1 MNKGWGI
8 IALVVAG
15 LYWLQAVLIP
25 LALAVL
31 LTFLLSPVVGTLQRR
46 GLGRVPSVLVTVLLA
61 LSILGGIGWTLTRQL
76 VTLADELPRYS
87 LNIHHRIADLRGASK
102 GGSVEKVQKTVE
114 DVVGEIQ
121 KTDTPGVTRQK
132 PVAVVLEP
140 PSILVHLPN
149 LLQALASAGVVTV
162 LMIFMLL
169 ERRELRDRVILL
181 IGYRRM
187 TATTRALDEAGAR
200 ISRYLL
206 MQSIINGSFGVAV
219 GLGLFLIGVPYAVTW
234 GSLAAAL
241 RFIPYLGAF
250 VAALLP
256 LALSLAVFPGWLQP
270 ALVVGLFLVLEP
282 ITGSVMEPWLY
293 GQSAGVSQV
302 ALLIAV
308 TFWAWLWGPVGLL
321 MATPLTVC
329 LIVLGKHLPALGFI
343 VVLMGDRPVIEAKA
357 RYYQRLLAR
366 DQDEATD
373 IVEAYVNTDGRE
385 SVYDTVLLPA
395 LYYAKQDRDRGLLSE
410 GDAQFVGQAT
420 REILDVLAHDAPAP
434 SERDPGDHPGTDTRV
449 RIVGCPARDEAD
461 VLALEMVRHLLDPAR
476 YRMEVSRTGML
487 VAEVLAWV
495 DLHRPALVCIGAV
508 APGGLSQARHL
519 CKRLRSQCP
528 ELKIVVGRWGLHD
541 EKDADRQH
549 LLAAGADHVE
559 TTVLDT
565 QRTLALVG
573 LTRGQPR
580 PGVATAAGSGGRCPS
595 RAAGGCDWRPAL
607 SAAVA
612 VEASASEQTARR
624 LYPAV
629 RSVHRPCCRR
639 RPFVGWIRPR
649 SLLPRQSR
657 AVLARVLAIDPAS
670 APAASAAAPGPAAGP
685 DACAP

>member
-15 LYWLQAVLIP
+15 LYWLQGVLIP
-25 LALAVL
+25 IALAVL
-31 LTFLLSPVVGTLQRR
+31 LTFLLSPVVGSLQRR
-46 GLGRVPSVLVTVLLA
+46 GLGRVPAVLVTVILA
-61 LSILGGIGWTLTRQL
+61 LSILGGIGWAVTRQL
-76 VTLADELPRYS
+76 VTLADELPQYS
-87 LNIHHRIADLRGASK
+87 LNIQHRIADLRGASK

-121 KTDTPGVTRQK
+121 KADKAGLTRQK
-132 PVAVVLEP
+132 PVAVVLESR
-140 PSILVHLPN
+140 SILGHLPT
-149 LLQALASAGVVTV
+149 LLQALASALVVTV

-169 ERRELRDRVILL
+169 ERREIRDRLILL

-187 TATTRALDEAGAR
+187 TATTKALDEAGTR

-219 GLGLFLIGVPYAVTW
+219 GLGLFLIGVPYAVIW

-241 RFIPYLGAF
+241 RFIPYVGAF

-256 LALSLAVFPGWLQP
+256 LALSLAVLPGWLQP
-270 ALVVGLFLVLEP
+270 ALVVGLFLVLELV
-282 ITGSVMEPWLY
+282 TNVVMEPWLY

-308 TFWAWLWGPVGLL
+308 IFWSWLWGPVGLL
-321 MATPLTVC
+321 LATPLTVC

-373 IVEAYVNTDGRE
+373 IVEAYVSADGRE

-420 REILDVLAHDAPAP
+420 REILDVLAHDTPAL
-434 SERDPGDHPGTDTRV
+434 SERDTGDLSVSDPGADTRV

-461 VLALEMVRHLLDPAR
+461 ALALEMVRHLLDPAR
-476 YRMEVSRTGML
+476 YRLEVSETGML
-487 VAEVLAWV
+487 TAEVVAWV
-495 DLHRPALVCIGAV
+495 DLHRPALLCIGAV

-565 QRTLALVG
+565 QRTLAQLG
-573 LTRGQPR
+573 LTLG
-580 PGVATAAGSGGRCPS
+580 
-595 RAAGGCDWRPAL
+595 RPAPESPPTPPL
-607 SAAVA
+607 EVVPWTAPTTATLFGQGQD
-612 VEASASEQTARR
+612 AS
-624 LYPAV
+624 
-629 RSVHRPCCRR
+629 
-639 RPFVGWIRPR
+639 
-649 SLLPRQSR
+649 
-657 AVLARVLAIDPAS
+657 PAS
-670 APAASAAAPGPAAGP
+670 
-685 DACAP
+685 

>member
-1 MNKGWGI
+1 MDMNKEWGI
-8 IALVVAG
+8 IALVVAA

-31 LTFLLSPVVGTLQRR
+31 LTFLLSPVVGILERR

-61 LSILGGIGWTLTRQL
+61 LSILGGIGWTLSRQL
-76 VTLADELPRYS
+76 VALADELPGYS

-121 KTDTPGVTRQK
+121 KTDTLGVMRQK
-132 PVAVVLEP
+132 PVAVMLEP

-149 LLQALASAGVVTV
+149 LLQALAGAVVVMV
-162 LMIFMLL
+162 LVIFMLL
-169 ERRELRDRVILL
+169 ERRELRDRLILL

-206 MQSIINGSFGVAV
+206 VQSIINGSFGVAV

-250 VAALLP
+250 VAMLLP

-270 ALVVGLFLVLEP
+270 ALVVGLFLVLEL

-302 ALLIAV
+302 ALLIAL
-308 TFWAWLWGPVGLL
+308 TFWTWLWGPVGLL

-366 DQDEATD
+366 DQDEAID
-373 IVEAYVNTDGRE
+373 IVETYVNTGGRE
-385 SVYDTVLLPA
+385 SVYDTLLLPA

-410 GDAQFVGQAT
+410 DDAQFVGQAT
-420 REILDVLAHDAPAP
+420 REILDVLAHDTSA
-434 SERDPGDHPGTDTRV
+434 SSKRDPGDPSTDTRV
-449 RIVGCPARDEAD
+449 LIVGCPARDEAD
-461 VLALEMVRHLLDPAR
+461 VSALEMVRHLLDPGR
-476 YRMEVSRTGML
+476 YRMEVSRAGML
-487 VAEVLAWV
+487 VAEVVAWV
-495 DLHRPALVCIGAV
+495 DLHCPALLCIGAV

-541 EKDADRQH
+541 EKDADREH
-549 LLAAGADHVE
+549 LLAAGADRVE

-565 QRTLALVG
+565 ERTLALVG
-573 LTRGQPR
+573 HALG
-580 PGVATAAGSGGRCPS
+580 
-595 RAAGGCDWRPAL
+595 RPAPESPPAPAPEL
-607 SAAVA
+607 VP
-612 VEASASEQTARR
+612 QTA
-624 LYPAV
+624 PTTAT
-629 RSVHRPCCRR
+629 
-639 RPFVGWIRPR
+639 
-649 SLLPRQSR
+649 
-657 AVLARVLAIDPAS
+657 VLARAQDAS
-670 APAASAAAPGPAAGP
+670 PRS
-685 DACAP
+685 

>member
-8 IALVVAG
+8 IALVAAG

-31 LTFLLSPVVGTLQRR
+31 LTFLLSPVVSTLQRR

-61 LSILGGIGWTLTRQL
+61 LSVLGGIGWTLTRQL
-76 VTLADELPRYS
+76 VTLADELPQYS
-87 LNIHHRIADLRGASK
+87 LNIHRRIADVRGASK
-102 GGSVEKVQKTVE
+102 GGSVERVQNAVE
-114 DVVGEIQ
+114 DAVGEIR
-121 KTDTPGVTRQK
+121 KTDKPGVMRQT
-132 PVAVVLEP
+132 PVAVILEP
-140 PSILVHLPN
+140 PSILAHLPT
-149 LLQALASAGVVTV
+149 LLQAVASAMVVTV

-169 ERRELRDRVILL
+169 ERRDLRDRLILL

-219 GLGLFLIGVPYAVTW
+219 GLGLFLIGVPYAVIW
-234 GSLAAAL
+234 GFLAAAL
-241 RFIPYLGAF
+241 RFIPYVGAF

-256 LALSLAVFPGWLQP
+256 LALSLGAFPGWLQP
-270 ALVVGLFLVLEP
+270 VLVVGLFLVLELV
-282 ITGSVMEPWLY
+282 TSMVMEPWLY

-308 TFWAWLWGPVGLL
+308 IFWSWLWGPVGLL
-321 MATPLTVC
+321 LATPLTVC

-373 IVEAYVNTDGRE
+373 IVEAYVNTAGRE

-434 SERDPGDHPGTDTRV
+434 SEGDTGDNPGTDTRV
-449 RIVGCPARDEAD
+449 GIVGFPARDEAD
-461 VLALEMVRHLLDPAR
+461 VLGLEMVRHLLDPAQ
-476 YRMEVSRTGML
+476 YRMEVSRPGML
-487 VAEVLAWV
+487 VAEVLASV
-495 DLHRPALVCIGAV
+495 DLHRPTLLCIGAV

-549 LLAAGADHVE
+549 LVAAGADHVQ

-565 QRTLALVG
+565 QRTLVLVG
-573 LTRGQPR
+573 LTRGHPSPQSP
-580 PGVATAAGSGGRCPS
+580 PTPAPEVVPSTAPTTAFEHAQG
-595 RAAGGCDWRPAL
+595 
-607 SAAVA
+607 
-612 VEASASEQTARR
+612 AS
-624 LYPAV
+624 
-629 RSVHRPCCRR
+629 
-639 RPFVGWIRPR
+639 
-649 SLLPRQSR
+649 
-657 AVLARVLAIDPAS
+657 PAS
-670 APAASAAAPGPAAGP
+670 
-685 DACAP
+685 

>member
-1 MNKGWGI
+1 MNKEWGI

-31 LTFLLSPVVGTLQRR
+31 LTFLLSPVVSTLQRR

-87 LNIHHRIADLRGASK
+87 QNIHHRITDLRGASK
-102 GGSVEKVQKTVE
+102 GGSVGKVQKAVE

-121 KTDTPGVTRQK
+121 KTDTLGVTRQK
-132 PVAVVLEP
+132 PVAVVLEA
-140 PSILVHLPN
+140 PSILVHLPT

-162 LMIFMLL
+162 LVIFMLL
-169 ERRELRDRVILL
+169 ERREFRDRVILL

-187 TATTRALDEAGAR
+187 TATTRALDEAGTR

-219 GLGLFLIGVPYAVTW
+219 GLGLFLIGVPYAITW

-250 VAALLP
+250 VAVLLP

-302 ALLIAV
+302 ALLIAL
-308 TFWAWLWGPVGLL
+308 TFWTWLWGPAGLL

-329 LIVLGKHLPALGFI
+329 LVVLGKHLPALGFI

-366 DQDEATD
+366 DQDEASD
-373 IVEAYVNTDGRE
+373 IVEAYVKTDGRE

-420 REILDVLAHDAPAP
+420 REILDVLANDAPTP
-434 SERDPGDHPGTDTRV
+434 SVRDAGDQPGTDARV
-449 RIVGCPARDEAD
+449 RIVGCPARDQED

-495 DLHRPALVCIGAV
+495 DLHRPALLCIGAV

-565 QRTLALVG
+565 QRTLVLLE
-573 LTRGQPR
+573 LTRGHPA
-580 PGVATAAGSGGRCPS
+580 PESPSTLAPAVVPWTVPTTATALGR
-595 RAAGGCDWRPAL
+595 AQ
-607 SAAVA
+607 AV
-612 VEASASEQTARR
+612 
-624 LYPAV
+624 
-629 RSVHRPCCRR
+629 
-639 RPFVGWIRPR
+639 
-649 SLLPRQSR
+649 
-657 AVLARVLAIDPAS
+657 
-670 APAASAAAPGPAAGP
+670 
-685 DACAP
+685 

>member
-1 MNKGWGI
+1 MTKGWGI

-25 LALAVL
+25 VALAVL
-31 LTFLLSPVVGTLQRR
+31 LAFFLSPVVSTLQQR
-46 GLGRVPSVLVTVLLA
+46 GLGRVPSVLVTALLA

-76 VTLADELPRYS
+76 VTLADELPQYR
-87 LNIHHRIADLRGASK
+87 LNIDRRIADLRGASR
-102 GGSVEKVQKTVE
+102 GGSVEKVQKAVE

-121 KTDTPGVTRQK
+121 KTDTLGATRK
-132 PVAVVLEP
+132 TPVAVALEP
-140 PSILVHLPN
+140 PSILAHLPT

-162 LMIFMLL
+162 LVIFMLL

-250 VAALLP
+250 VAVLLP

-270 ALVVGLFLVLEP
+270 ALVVGLFLVLEL

-302 ALLIAV
+302 ALLIAL
-308 TFWAWLWGPVGLL
+308 TFWTWLWGPVGLL

-366 DQDEATD
+366 DQDEAID

-410 GDAQFVGQAT
+410 GDAQFVAQAT
-420 REILDVLAHDAPAP
+420 REILDVLAHDALAP
-434 SERDPGDHPGTDTRV
+434 SGRDPGDHPGTDTWV

-476 YRMEVSRTGML
+476 YRMEVSRTGMP
-487 VAEVLAWV
+487 VAELLAWV
-495 DLHRPALVCIGAV
+495 HLHQPALLCIGSV

-528 ELKIVVGRWGLHD
+528 GIEIVVGRWGLHD

-549 LLAAGADHVE
+549 LLAAGADRVE

-565 QRTLALVG
+565 QRTLG
-573 LTRGQPR
+573 LAGPTRGH
-580 PGVATAAGSGGRCPS
+580 PGQELPPTPAPEVVPWTAPTTAMAG
-595 RAAGGCDWRPAL
+595 
-607 SAAVA
+607 
-612 VEASASEQTARR
+612 
-624 LYPAV
+624 
-629 RSVHRPCCRR
+629 
-639 RPFVGWIRPR
+639 
-649 SLLPRQSR
+649 
-657 AVLARVLAIDPAS
+657 
-670 APAASAAAPGPAAGP
+670 
-685 DACAP
+685 

>member
-31 LTFLLSPVVGTLQRR
+31 LSFLLSPVVSTLQRR

-61 LSILGGIGWTLTRQL
+61 LSILGGIGWTLTRQV
-76 VTLADELPRYS
+76 VTLADELPQYR

-102 GGSVEKVQKTVE
+102 GGTMEKVQKAVE
-114 DVVGEIQ
+114 DLVGEIQ
-121 KTDTPGVTRQK
+121 KTDTLDVTRQK
-132 PVAVVLEP
+132 PVAVVLEA

-149 LLQALASAGVVTV
+149 LLQALASAGVVAV
-162 LMIFMLL
+162 LVIFMLL

-206 MQSIINGSFGVAV
+206 MQSIINGGFGVAV

-250 VAALLP
+250 VAMLLP

-302 ALLIAV
+302 ALLIAL
-308 TFWAWLWGPVGLL
+308 TFWTWLWGPAGLL

-329 LIVLGKHLPALGFI
+329 LVVLGKHLPALGFI

-366 DQDEATD
+366 DQDEASD

-385 SVYDTVLLPA
+385 SVYDMVLLPA

-434 SERDPGDHPGTDTRV
+434 SEGDPGDRPGTDTRV

-461 VLALEMVRHLLDPAR
+461 VLALEMVRHLLDSAR
-476 YRMEVSRTGML
+476 YRMEVSRPGML

-495 DLHRPALVCIGAV
+495 DLHRPALLCIGAV

-519 CKRLRSQCP
+519 CKRLRSQYP

-541 EKDADRQH
+541 EQDADRQH

-565 QRTLALVG
+565 QRRLVLVG
-573 LTRGQPR
+573 LTRGHPA
-580 PGVATAAGSGGRCPS
+580 PESPPPPAPEVALRTVPTTVTALGRTQ
-595 RAAGGCDWRPAL
+595 AA
-607 SAAVA
+607 
-612 VEASASEQTARR
+612 
-624 LYPAV
+624 
-629 RSVHRPCCRR
+629 
-639 RPFVGWIRPR
+639 
-649 SLLPRQSR
+649 
-657 AVLARVLAIDPAS
+657 
-670 APAASAAAPGPAAGP
+670 
-685 DACAP
+685 

>member
-1 MNKGWGI
+1 
-8 IALVVAG
+8 
-15 LYWLQAVLIP
+15 
-25 LALAVL
+25 
-31 LTFLLSPVVGTLQRR
+31 
-46 GLGRVPSVLVTVLLA
+46 VTVLLA
-61 LSILGGIGWTLTRQL
+61 LSILGGIGWTFTRQV

-102 GGSVEKVQKTVE
+102 GGSVEKVQKAVE
-114 DVVGEIQ
+114 GVVGEIQ
-121 KTDTPGVTRQK
+121 KTDALDAARQK

-162 LMIFMLL
+162 LLIFMLL

-250 VAALLP
+250 VAVLLP
-256 LALSLAVFPGWLQP
+256 LVLSLAVFPGWLQP
-270 ALVVGLFLVLEP
+270 ALVVGLFVVLEL
-282 ITGSVMEPWLY
+282 ITGSVLEPWLY

-302 ALLIAV
+302 ALLIAL

-329 LIVLGKHLPALGFI
+329 LIVLGKHLPSLGFL

-366 DQDEATD
+366 DQGEAID

-395 LYYAKQDRDRGLLSE
+395 LHYAKQDCDRGLLSE

-420 REILDVLAHDAPAP
+420 QEILDMLAHDAPAP
-434 SERDPGDHPGTDTRV
+434 AEREPGDHPDTDTLV
-449 RIVGCPARDEAD
+449 LIAACPAQDEAD
-461 VLALEMVRHLLDPAR
+461 VLGLEMVRHLLDPAR
-476 YRMEVSRTGML
+476 YRMEVSRTGMP
-487 VAEVLAWV
+487 VVEVLAWV
-495 DLHRPALVCIGAV
+495 DLHCPALVCIGAV
-508 APGGLSQARHL
+508 GPGGLSQARHL

-528 ELKIVVGRWGLHD
+528 ELKIVVGRWGLQD
-541 EKDADRQH
+541 EKDADRQQ

-565 QRTLALVG
+565 QRTLVLVG
-573 LTRGQPR
+573 RA
-580 PGVATAAGSGGRCPS
+580 PGHS
-595 RAAGGCDWRPAL
+595 
-607 SAAVA
+607 
-612 VEASASEQTARR
+612 
-624 LYPAV
+624 
-629 RSVHRPCCRR
+629 
-639 RPFVGWIRPR
+639 
-649 SLLPRQSR
+649 
-657 AVLARVLAIDPAS
+657 DPEPPP
-670 APAASAAAPGPAAGP
+670 APAPEVVPWAAPLGRAQGA
-685 DACAP
+685 

>member
-1 MNKGWGI
+1 
-8 IALVVAG
+8 
-15 LYWLQAVLIP
+15 
-25 LALAVL
+25 
-31 LTFLLSPVVGTLQRR
+31 
-46 GLGRVPSVLVTVLLA
+46 VPSVLVTVLLA
-61 LSILGGIGWTLTRQL
+61 LSILGGIGWTLARQL
-76 VTLADELPRYS
+76 VTLADELPQYS
-87 LNIHHRIADLRGASK
+87 RNIHHRIADLRGASK
-102 GGSVEKVQKTVE
+102 GGFVEKVQKAVE
-114 DVVGEIQ
+114 DLVGEIQ
-121 KTDTPGVTRQK
+121 KTDTLGVTREK

-140 PSILVHLPN
+140 PSIFVHLPN
-149 LLQALASAGVVTV
+149 LFQALASAGVVAV
-162 LMIFMLL
+162 LVIFMLL

-187 TATTRALDEAGAR
+187 TATTRALDEAGER

-250 VAALLP
+250 VAVLLP

-270 ALVVGLFLVLEP
+270 ALVVGLILVLEL

-302 ALLIAV
+302 ALLIAL
-308 TFWAWLWGPVGLL
+308 TFWTWLWGPVGLL

-343 VVLMGDRPVIEAKA
+343 VVLMGDRPVIETKA

-366 DQDEATD
+366 DQDEAID
-373 IVEAYVNTDGRE
+373 IVETYVNTDGRE

-420 REILDVLAHDAPAP
+420 REILDVLAHDAPVP
-434 SERDPGDHPGTDTRV
+434 SEGDPADHPGPDTRV
-449 RIVGCPARDEAD
+449 RIIGCPSRDETD
-461 VLALEMVRHLLDPAR
+461 VAALEMVRHLLDPAR

-487 VAEVLAWV
+487 VSEVLAQV
-495 DLHRPALVCIGAV
+495 DLHRPALLCIGAV
-508 APGGLSQARHL
+508 APRGLSQARHL

-528 ELKIVVGRWGLHD
+528 GLKIVVGRWGLHD

-565 QRTLALVG
+565 QRTLVLLG
-573 LTRGQPR
+573 LTRGHPA
-580 PGVATAAGSGGRCPS
+580 PESPPTPAPEVVTWVAPT
-595 RAAGGCDWRPAL
+595 
-607 SAAVA
+607 
-612 VEASASEQTARR
+612 
-624 LYPAV
+624 
-629 RSVHRPCCRR
+629 
-639 RPFVGWIRPR
+639 
-649 SLLPRQSR
+649 
-657 AVLARVLAIDPAS
+657 
-670 APAASAAAPGPAAGP
+670 PAAALGRT
-685 DACAP
+685 

>member
-1 MNKGWGI
+1 MNKSWGI
-8 IALVVAG
+8 IALVVGG
-15 LYWLQAVLIP
+15 LYWLQAVVIP
-25 LALAVL
+25 VALAVL

-46 GLGRVPSVLVTVLLA
+46 GLGRVPAVLVTVVLA
-61 LSILGGIGWTLTRQL
+61 LSVLGGIGWTLTRQL

-87 LNIHHRIADLRGASK
+87 LNINHRIADLRGVGK
-102 GGSVEKVQKTVE
+102 GGSVERVQKTVE

-121 KTDTPGVTRQK
+121 KTDKLAAAK
-132 PVAVVLEP
+132 PVAVVLKP
-140 PSILVHLPN
+140 PSILAHLPT
-149 LLQALASAGVVTV
+149 LLQALASAVVVAV
-162 LMIFMLL
+162 LAIFMLL

-219 GLGLFLIGVPYAVTW
+219 GLGLFLIGVPYAVVW

-241 RFIPYLGAF
+241 RFIPYVGAF

-270 ALVVGLFLVLEP
+270 ALVGGLFLGLELV
-282 ITGSVMEPWLY
+282 TSMVMEPWLY

-308 TFWAWLWGPVGLL
+308 IFWAWLWGPVGLL
-321 MATPLTVC
+321 LATPLTVC

-373 IVEAYVNTDGRE
+373 IVEAYVSADGRE
-385 SVYDTVLLPA
+385 SVYDAVLLPA
-395 LYYAKQDRDRGLLSE
+395 LYYAKQDHDRGLLTE

-420 REILDVLAHDAPAP
+420 REILDVLAHDAPVL
-434 SERDPGDHPGTDTRV
+434 SERDPGDLSVNDPGADTRV
-449 RIVGCPARDEAD
+449 RIAGCPARDEVDA
-461 VLALEMVRHLLDPAR
+461 LALEMVRHLLDPAR
-476 YRMEVSRTGML
+476 YRIEVIGASML
-487 VAEVLAWV
+487 TAEVIAWV
-495 DLHRPALVCIGAV
+495 DLHRPALLCIGTV

-541 EKDADRQH
+541 EKVTDRQH
-549 LLAAGADHVE
+549 LLAAGADYVE

-565 QRTLALVG
+565 QRALAQVG
-573 LTRGQPR
+573 LTLGHPAPESPPTLVPEVGPWTTPTMSTALERARGAE
-580 PGVATAAGSGGRCPS
+580 ATP
-595 RAAGGCDWRPAL
+595 
-607 SAAVA
+607 
-612 VEASASEQTARR
+612 
-624 LYPAV
+624 
-629 RSVHRPCCRR
+629 
-639 RPFVGWIRPR
+639 
-649 SLLPRQSR
+649 
-657 AVLARVLAIDPAS
+657 
-670 APAASAAAPGPAAGP
+670 
-685 DACAP
+685 

>member
-25 LALAVL
+25 VALAVL
-31 LTFLLSPVVGTLQRR
+31 LAFFLSPVVSALQQR
-46 GLGRVPSVLVTVLLA
+46 GLGRVPSVLVTALLA

-87 LNIHHRIADLRGASK
+87 LNVHRRIADLRGASK
-102 GGSVEKVQKTVE
+102 GGSVEKVQKAVE

-121 KTDTPGVTRQK
+121 KTDTLGVARDT
-132 PVAVVLEP
+132 PVAVALEP
-140 PSILVHLPN
+140 PSILAHLPN

-162 LMIFMLL
+162 LVIFMLL
-169 ERRELRDRVILL
+169 ERRELRDRLILL

-250 VAALLP
+250 VAVLLP
-256 LALSLAVFPGWLQP
+256 LAVSLAVFPGWLQP
-270 ALVVGLFLVLEP
+270 ALVVGLLLVLEL

-302 ALLIAV
+302 ALLIAL
-308 TFWAWLWGPVGLL
+308 TFWTWLWGPVGLL

-329 LIVLGKHLPALGFI
+329 LIVLGKHLPALGSI

-366 DQDEATD
+366 DQDEAID

-410 GDAQFVGQAT
+410 GGAQFVAQAT
-420 REILDVLAHDAPAP
+420 REILDVVLAHDSPAP
-434 SERDPGDHPGTDTRV
+434 PERHPGDHPGTDTRV
-449 RIVGCPARDEAD
+449 LIVGCPARDEAD

-476 YRMEVSRTGML
+476 YRMEVSRTGMP
-487 VAEVLAWV
+487 VAELLAWV
-495 DLHRPALVCIGAV
+495 DLHRPALLCIGSV

-528 ELKIVVGRWGLHD
+528 GITIVVGRWGLHE

-549 LLAAGADHVE
+549 LLTAGASQVE

-565 QRTLALVG
+565 QRTLG
-573 LTRGQPR
+573 LAGPTRG
-580 PGVATAAGSGGRCPS
+580 
-595 RAAGGCDWRPAL
+595 
-607 SAAVA
+607 
-612 VEASASEQTARR
+612 
-624 LYPAV
+624 
-629 RSVHRPCCRR
+629 H
-639 RPFVGWIRPR
+639 
-649 SLLPRQSR
+649 
-657 AVLARVLAIDPAS
+657 
-670 APAASAAAPGPAAGP
+670 PGPESPPTPAPEVVPWTAPTTVMAG
-685 DACAP
+685 

>member
-1 MNKGWGI
+1 MPSPRILGGGTDMNKGWGI

-61 LSILGGIGWTLTRQL
+61 LSILGAVGWTLTRQL

-87 LNIHHRIADLRGASK
+87 LNIHHRIADLRGASQ
-102 GGSVEKVQKTVE
+102 GGSMEKVQKAVE
-114 DVVGEIQ
+114 DVVGELQ
-121 KTDTPGVTRQK
+121 KTGKVGGPGPK
-132 PVAVVLEP
+132 PLAVVLEP
-140 PSILVHLPN
+140 QSIFAHLPTF
-149 LLQALASAGVVTV
+149 LQAVASAGVVTA

-187 TATTRALDEAGAR
+187 TATTKALDEAGGR

-206 MQSIINGSFGVAV
+206 VQSLINGSFGVAV

-234 GSLAAAL
+234 GCLAAAL

-250 VAALLP
+250 VALVLP
-256 LALSLAVFPGWLQP
+256 LAVSLAVFPGWLQP
-270 ALVVGLFLVLEP
+270 ALVVGLILVLEL
-282 ITGSVMEPWLY
+282 ITGWVMEPWLY
-293 GQSAGVSQV
+293 GQSAGVSPV
-302 ALLIAV
+302 ALLIAL
-308 TFWAWLWGPVGLL
+308 TFWTWLWGPVGLL

-329 LIVLGKHLPALGFI
+329 LIVLGKHLPALRGI

-366 DQDEATD
+366 DQDEAID

-385 SVYDTVLLPA
+385 SVYDAVLLPA

-434 SERDPGDHPGTDTRV
+434 SERDTGDGSVSDPAGTPV
-449 RIVGCPARDEAD
+449 RILGCPARDEAD
-461 VLALEMVRHLLDPAR
+461 AVALEMVQHLLDPAR
-476 YRMEVSRTGML
+476 YRIAVSGTGML
-487 VAEVLAWV
+487 TAEVIARV
-495 DLHRPALVCIGAV
+495 DLDRPALLCIGAV

-519 CKRLRSQCP
+519 CKRLRSQYP
-528 ELKIVVGRWGLHD
+528 ELTIVVGRWGLHD
-541 EKDADRQH
+541 EKDTDRQQ
-549 LLAAGADHVE
+549 LLTAGADYVE

-565 QRTLALVG
+565 QRRLAQVG
-573 LTRGQPR
+573 LTLG
-580 PGVATAAGSGGRCPS
+580 
-595 RAAGGCDWRPAL
+595 RPA
-607 SAAVA
+607 
-612 VEASASEQTARR
+612 
-624 LYPAV
+624 
-629 RSVHRPCCRR
+629 
-639 RPFVGWIRPR
+639 
-649 SLLPRQSR
+649 
-657 AVLARVLAIDPAS
+657 PAS
-670 APAASAAAPGPAAGP
+670 PPVLPWITPTTVTALGRAQGA
-685 DACAP
+685 

>member
-1 MNKGWGI
+1 MAPGVNKGWGI

-25 LALAVL
+25 MALAVL

-46 GLGRVPSVLVTVLLA
+46 GLGRVPAVLVTVVLA
-61 LSILGGIGWTLTRQL
+61 LSVLGGIGWTLTNQL

-87 LNIHHRIADLRGASK
+87 LNIHQRIADLRGASK

-121 KTDTPGVTRQK
+121 KSDKLGVTRQRS
-132 PVAVVLEP
+132 VAVVLEP
-140 PSILVHLPN
+140 PSILAHLPT
-149 LLQALASAGVVTV
+149 LLQALASAAVVTV

-219 GLGLFLIGVPYAVTW
+219 GLGLFLIGVPYAVIW
-234 GSLAAAL
+234 GSLAAGL
-241 RFIPYLGAF
+241 RFIPYLGAL
-250 VAALLP
+250 VALLLP

-270 ALVVGLFLVLEP
+270 ALVVGLFLVLEVV
-282 ITGSVMEPWLY
+282 TGMVMEPWLY

-308 TFWAWLWGPVGLL
+308 IFWSWLWGPVGLL
-321 MATPLTVC
+321 LATPLTVC

-366 DQDEATD
+366 DQDEAAD
-373 IVEAYVNTDGRE
+373 IVEAYVNADGRD
-385 SVYDTVLLPA
+385 SVYDAVLLPA
-395 LYYAKQDRDRGLLSE
+395 LFYAKQDRDRDLLSE
-410 GDAQFVGQAT
+410 DDARFVGQAT
-420 REILDVLAHDAPAP
+420 REILDVVAHEAPAR
-434 SERDPGDHPGTDTRV
+434 SEKDTGDLSVNDPGADTRV
-449 RIVGCPARDEAD
+449 LMLGCPARDEAD
-461 VLALEMVRHLLDPAR
+461 ALALEMVRRVLDPAR
-476 YRMEVSRTGML
+476 YRMQLSGTGML
-487 VAEVLAWV
+487 TAEVVAWV
-495 DLHRPALVCIGAV
+495 ELHRPALLCVGAV

-528 ELKIVVGRWGLHD
+528 ELKIVVVRWGLHD
-541 EKDADRQH
+541 EKDADHEQ
-549 LLAAGADHVE
+549 LLAAGADYVE

-565 QRTLALVG
+565 QRVLAQVG
-573 LTRGQPR
+573 LTL
-580 PGVATAAGSGGRCPS
+580 AH
-595 RAAGGCDWRPAL
+595 PAL
-607 SAAVA
+607 ESKPAA
-612 VEASASEQTARR
+612 EA
-624 LYPAV
+624 
-629 RSVHRPCCRR
+629 
-639 RPFVGWIRPR
+639 
-649 SLLPRQSR
+649 
-657 AVLARVLAIDPAS
+657 
-670 APAASAAAPGPAAGP
+670 APALGRGAVGEGLRRNVA
-685 DACAP
+685 

>member
-8 IALVVAG
+8 IALVAAG

-46 GLGRVPSVLVTVLLA
+46 WLGRVPSVLVTVLLA

-87 LNIHHRIADLRGASK
+87 LNVHRRIADLRGASK
-102 GGSVEKVQKTVE
+102 GGSVEKVQKAVE

-121 KTDTPGVTRQK
+121 KTGTVGGTRQK
-132 PVAVVLEP
+132 SVAVVLEA
-140 PSILVHLPN
+140 PSILAHLPN
-149 LLQALASAGVVTV
+149 LFQALASAGVVAV
-162 LMIFMLL
+162 LVIFMLL
-169 ERRELRDRVILL
+169 ERRELRDRVISL

-219 GLGLFLIGVPYAVTW
+219 GLGLFLIGVPYAVIC
-234 GSLAAAL
+234 GFVAAAL
-241 RFIPYLGAF
+241 LFIPYAGAF
-250 VAALLP
+250 VAVLLP

-270 ALVVGLFLVLEP
+270 ALVLGLFLVLELV
-282 ITGSVMEPWLY
+282 TGMVMAPWLY
-293 GQSAGVSQV
+293 SQSAGVSQV

-308 TFWAWLWGPVGLL
+308 LFWTWLWGPAGLL
-321 MATPLTVC
+321 LATPLTVC
-329 LIVLGKHLPALGFI
+329 LIVLGKHLPALRFI

-366 DQDEATD
+366 DQDEAID

-420 REILDVLAHDAPAP
+420 RETLDVLAHDAPTP
-434 SERDPGDHPGTDTRV
+434 SERDPGDLSVSDPGADTRV

-461 VLALEMVRHLLDPAR
+461 ALALEMVRHLLDPAR
-476 YRMEVSRTGML
+476 YRMEVTRIGTP
-487 VAEVLAWV
+487 VAEVLTWV

-508 APGGLSQARHL
+508 APGGLSHARHL

-565 QRTLALVG
+565 QRTLVRVG
-573 LTRGQPR
+573 HTRGHPA
-580 PGVATAAGSGGRCPS
+580 PESPPTPAPEVVPWTAPTTATALGRAQ
-595 RAAGGCDWRPAL
+595 AA
-607 SAAVA
+607 
-612 VEASASEQTARR
+612 
-624 LYPAV
+624 
-629 RSVHRPCCRR
+629 
-639 RPFVGWIRPR
+639 
-649 SLLPRQSR
+649 
-657 AVLARVLAIDPAS
+657 
-670 APAASAAAPGPAAGP
+670 
-685 DACAP
+685 

>member
-8 IALVVAG
+8 GIVALVVAG

-31 LTFLLSPVVGTLQRR
+31 LTFLLSPVVSTFERR
-46 GLGRVPSVLVTVLLA
+46 GLGRVPSILVTVLLA
-61 LSILGGIGWTLTRQL
+61 LSLLGAIGWTLTHQL

-102 GGSVEKVQKTVE
+102 GGSVEKVQNVVA

-121 KTDTPGVTRQK
+121 KTDPPGGTRQK
-132 PVAVVLEP
+132 PVAVVLEA

-162 LMIFMLL
+162 LVIFMLL

-187 TATTRALDEAGAR
+187 TATTRALDEAGTR

-206 MQSIINGSFGVAV
+206 MQSLINGSFGVAV
-219 GLGLFLIGVPYAVTW
+219 GLGLFLIGIPYAIIW

-250 VAALLP
+250 IALLLP

-282 ITGSVMEPWLY
+282 ITGSVLEPWLY

-302 ALLIAV
+302 ALLIAL
-308 TFWAWLWGPVGLL
+308 TFWTWLWGPAGLL

-329 LIVLGKHLPALGFI
+329 LLVLAKHLPALGFI

-366 DQDEATD
+366 DQDEASD
-373 IVEAYVNTDGRE
+373 IVEAYVNTDARE
-385 SVYDTVLLPA
+385 SVYDAVLLPA

-410 GDAQFVGQAT
+410 GDVQFVGQAT
-420 REILDVLAHDAPAP
+420 REILDMLAQDAPAR
-434 SERDPGDHPGTDTRV
+434 SESDPADIRV
-449 RIVGCPARDEAD
+449 RILGCPARDEAD
-461 VLALEMVRHLLDPAR
+461 ALGLEMVGHLLDPAR
-476 YRMEVSRTGML
+476 HRLELSGTGML
-487 VAEVLAWV
+487 TAEVVAWV
-495 DLHRPALVCIGAV
+495 DLHRPSLVCIGAV

-541 EKDADRQH
+541 EKDTDCQH
-549 LLAAGADHVE
+549 LLAAGADCVE

-565 QRTLALVG
+565 QRALAQAG
-573 LTRGQPR
+573 LTCGHSTPESPPVAEILPWTSPTTVTALGHAQ
-580 PGVATAAGSGGRCPS
+580 GV
-595 RAAGGCDWRPAL
+595 
-607 SAAVA
+607 
-612 VEASASEQTARR
+612 
-624 LYPAV
+624 
-629 RSVHRPCCRR
+629 
-639 RPFVGWIRPR
+639 
-649 SLLPRQSR
+649 
-657 AVLARVLAIDPAS
+657 
-670 APAASAAAPGPAAGP
+670 
-685 DACAP
+685 